1 MEIWKENISQEK
13 NDQIKAAYDRLF
25 SDKSIAEEQ
34 LAMAKEFEFSGM
46 EDGQEW

>member
-1 MEIWKENISQEK
+1 METWKENISQEK
-13 NDQIKAAYDRLF
+13 NDQIKAVYDCIF
-25 SDKSIAEEQ
+25 SDKAIAEEQ